1 MIELLVRRRKTAAAL
16 LGLVC
21 LALLPGLT
29 TAGVPDNALKV
40 WFLET
45 DPGLVAY
52 EEFHR
57 EFGNDE
63 VVLLYLEPPG
73 GVFSTTGQGVIEA
86 VSARLTAL
94 EGVARVHSI
103 LTARDAWK
111 TDDGLRFDL
120 AIEGGEDRLAANPL
134 FTGRLVSPDGA
145 AAMLWVEPAVMDDFD
160 ARRDAIVGAI
170 RATVDEAL
178 AEHPH
183 ALGGV
188 GVIYSGL
195 NLVTQRDFGVFV
207 GLSYLVIFGALWWI
221 FRTWRLV
228 AAIGGVV
235 TVGTIASLGAL
246 GLAGKQINMITV
258 VLPTLVIVLGL
269 ADALHFPAAFAE
281 ARASAADTTAA
292 TVAALK
298 KVVVPCLMT
307 TLTTMAGFLALVSS
321 PMAVIRDLGLYA
333 ALGVGAALVAS
344 IVLMA
349 TVLPSLPDTWTLRE
363 SRLVQ
368 GQLRWIRGLLDTR
381 RPALVALSVGIAGV
395 AAYGALQVVT
405 DTYTIGYLP
414 DDHVVVTDHEAME
427 ERWGDYSVID
437 FLVRP
442 DGDRR
447 VDSAE
452 VLEATLR
459 FEEAATALPGVRDG
473 YGLHTVYRRMADV
486 LGADVPD
493 DEPLSPKM
501 VAQLSLLLEIQALEW
516 DRDDEDFAD
525 NFLAPLRTEDA
536 ALGRLTLVGE
546 MPSAKEIEVLLA
558 DLEGLAATAMGDLG
572 TIEPAGY
579 PPLYAKIVEYAMSSQ
594 IRGFFGALVIIF
606 TLMLVWLR
614 SPRLALITLVP
625 NVFPVLVMM
634 GVMGAAGIHLDIAT
648 ATVAAIVIGVS
659 IDDSVHFLIH
669 WRRAEVDGM
678 TWAEAVEHTHR
689 HAGLPA
695 VLTTLLLVLGYPVLM
710 LAQVKTVISFGL
722 LTTVAAAAALFADLV
737 ILPLLLRAWPSRSTP
752 R

>member
-1 MIELLVRRRKTAAAL
+1 MIDLLVRRRKTALAL
-16 LGLVC
+16 LGLLC
-21 LALLPGLT
+21 LGLVPGVM

-52 EEFHR
+52 EEFHAS
-57 EFGNDE
+57 FGNDE
-63 VVLLYLEPPG
+63 VVLLWVEPPG
-73 GVFSTTGQGVIEA
+73 GPFSPAGQAAIET
-86 VSARLTAL
+86 VSGRLEAL

-111 TDDGLRFDL
+111 TDAGLRFDRAL
-120 AIEGGEDRLAANPL
+120 EGGAERAADNPL
-134 FTGRLVSPDGA
+134 FRDRLVSADGE

-170 RATVDEAL
+170 RATADQAL
-178 AEHPH
+178 ADLPH

-221 FRTWRLV
+221 FRSWRLV
-228 AAIGGVV
+228 AAVGGVV
-235 TVGTIASLGAL
+235 TVGTLVALGAL

-269 ADALHFPAAFAE
+269 ADAVHFPAAFARAQVAGRPRGE
-281 ARASAADTTAA
+281 AVA
-292 TVAALK
+292 AALK
-298 KVVVPCLMT
+298 QVAVPCLMT

-344 IVLMA
+344 MVLMA
-349 TVLPSLPDTWTLRE
+349 ATLPGLPDAWTLRE

-368 GQLRWIRGLLDTR
+368 GLLARIRGLLERR
-381 RPALVALSVGIAGV
+381 RPALVIASVAIAAV
-395 AAYGALQVVT
+395 SAYGAAQVVT

-414 DDHVVVTDHEAME
+414 DDHVVVTDHERIEAD
-427 ERWGDYSVID
+427 WGDYSVID

-442 DGDRR
+442 AGGRR
-447 VDSAE
+447 VDDPE
-452 VLEATLR
+452 ILEATLR
-459 FEEAATALPGVRDG
+459 FEEAARKLDGVRDG

-486 LGADVPD
+486 LGAPVPAG
-493 DEPLSPKM
+493 EALSPKM
-501 VAQLSLLLEIQALEW
+501 VAQLSLLLEIQDLEW
-516 DRDDEDFAD
+516 DRADPDHAD
-525 NFLAPLRTEDA
+525 NFLAPLRTEAGD
-536 ALGRLTLVGE
+536 LGRMTLVGR
-546 MPSAKEIEVLLA
+546 MPSAKEIELLLA
-558 DLEGLAATAMGDLG
+558 DLQAVADAAIGDHG
-572 TIEPAGY
+572 SIEPAGY
-579 PPLYAKIVEYAMSSQ
+579 PPLYAKIVDYAMSSQ
-594 IRGFFGALVIIF
+594 IRGFFGALAIIF
-606 TLMLVWLR
+606 GLMLVWLR
-614 SPRLALITLVP
+614 SPRLALIALVP
-625 NVFPVLVMM
+625 NAFPVLVMM

-659 IDDSVHFLIH
+659 IDDSVHFLLH
-669 WRRAEVDGM
+669 WRRAELDGAR
-678 TWAEAVEHTHR
+678 WEEAVAITYR

-695 VLTTLLLVLGYPVLM
+695 VLTTVLLVLGYPVLM
-710 LAQVKTVISFGL
+710 LAEVKTVVSFGL
-722 LTTVAAAAALFADLV
+722 LTTVAAAAALYADLV
-737 ILPLLLRAWPSRSTP
+737 VLPLLLRAWPSRRSG
-752 R
+752 